1 MTGRLE
7 LPEILAR
14 VERYYSEKLEAHGP
28 TPAGADWSSA
38 ESQTLRFE
46 QLLKLC
52 PGEWAASMNDY
63 GCGYGALLDHLRG
76 AGFSGPYGGLDVS
89 PPMVAAAARLHEGW
103 RDCRFVTDESQMAA
117 ADYAFA
123 SGVLNV
129 RLDVDRETWSGYVR
143 HVLAGLDRLSRKGFA
158 FNALTAHADPERM
171 RPDLYYAD
179 PGALFDH
186 CVQTSSRRVALLHD
200 YPLYEFTILVRK

>member
-1 MTGRLE
+1 LTGRVE

-28 TPAGADWSSA
+28 TPAGADWNSA
-38 ESQTLRFE
+38 ESQTLRFD

-52 PGEWAASMNDY
+52 PGERGASINDY
-63 GCGYGALLDHLRG
+63 GCGYGALVDYLRG
-76 AGFSGPYGGLDVS
+76 AGFQGSYCGLDVS
-89 PPMVAAAARLHEGW
+89 ARMVAAAARLHEGW
-103 RDCRFVTDESQMAA
+103 PDCRFVTDESQMAA

-129 RLDVDRETWSGYVR
+129 RLDVDGETWSGYVR
-143 HVLAGLDRLSRKGFA
+143 HVLASLDRLSVKGFA
-158 FNALTAHADPERM
+158 FNALTAYADAGRM
-171 RPDLYYAD
+171 RPELYYAE
-179 PGALFDH
+179 PGALFDL
-186 CVQTSSRRVALLHD
+186 CVRSSSRRVALLHD